1 MVLDKKERV
10 RSEKFQKFIQRDLL
24 IILLILFIAGFLFT
38 YKSLFISAI
47 VNGKPISRL
56 ALIKE
61 LETLAKD
68 NVLNSLI
75 SKTLLYQEAEKRKIK
90 VTQEDYDKA
99 FKEVLGQFGNDQKK
113 FEEYLTQQKVNM
125 KDFNETIRFRL
136 MLEKMF
142 AKKIKITQKELDEFI
157 EENKS
162 YFPENITGNQIR
174 KYAESQ
180 MRQMKLD
187 EEVQKLVNDLRAKAK
202 ITILK

>member
-1 MVLDKKERV
+1 MVFDKKERV

-90 VTQEDYDKA
+90 VTQ
-99 FKEVLGQFGNDQKK
+99 
-113 FEEYLTQQKVNM
+113 
-125 KDFNETIRFRL
+125 
-136 MLEKMF
+136 
-142 AKKIKITQKELDEFI
+142 
-157 EENKS
+157 
-162 YFPENITGNQIR
+162 
-174 KYAESQ
+174 
-180 MRQMKLD
+180 
-187 EEVQKLVNDLRAKAK
+187 
-202 ITILK
+202 